1 MMETGFFE
9 LTLVPPSHIVNA
21 TGGVFT
27 RSCPDNSDEI
37 VVNLGTHLSLY
48 RHNDS
53 DSKMVRCFVE
63 PLFCHVFSVATI
75 SFPESNHDFVAL
87 TADSGNITIIDLFE
101 NRISKVLSFPFAKTG
116 MRRTEPGFYLT
127 VSPCGRSLFA
137 SAIERYKVAWSIAK
151 DSSGKPMISA
161 PIEPARSRAFVF
173 GGCSLD
179 VGFEC
184 PKFAFIEKVAKTGMK
199 KLAIYEIDT
208 GINSVL
214 RKAEIDILGSAFHL
228 VQIPGK
234 LFDCPGGVFV
244 CCQGAVQ
251 YVTNEG
257 DVTLIPLPMRKG
269 HDLPII
275 IASATFRK
283 ENQWFALLQNQ
294 FGDLLIAQSGENG
307 EIEISYFDTVPI
319 ATSLVILR
327 QGVLAVFAE
336 SGKHCFYYITSVETE
351 SVLEYDPS
359 PEMTHLDEF
368 HSEETMTRLTK
379 MVCIPSSVGCISG
392 DLVSVHGSGGC
403 STLKVTRRGIPVDEL
418 YRLTIGG
425 SPVSVMSIRRDKFD
439 KFDSF
444 MLVSSE
450 ASTRVFTLSEGG
462 EVKES
467 SDSLFESGVRTLDV
481 FMQSTLT
488 TTVVVQV
495 HEHGMRV
502 LLPDNS
508 VRNWTR
514 KTGEGRIVSV
524 AHNTSQ
530 IVMVFSDSMVT
541 LFELD
546 DGGLPSEVSS
556 IYLDGVTNITA
567 VAIPPLQDGIRV
579 AKWIAVATADMVI
592 YIVSIASTD
601 KIWEISARQMT
612 NDPVSDMAFLDIPGA
627 GLVLH
632 IGLAN
637 GVLMRSNVDETEGG
651 LGAPQ
656 MRFLGHSPIR
666 FKPIMLDNGLGL
678 LANSTSPWLL
688 SGLKLSQIATQGFV
702 DVTPLTA
709 AFCPDGGFVKITRS
723 EMIFFAVDDVN
734 ISVDTQSFPLALT
747 PRQIVKITDT
757 KLFLMCSDIIEGKWS
772 SFGVFFDTQQ
782 HQFSEPMHFD
792 PGFAV
797 SSLCYHREIDAIF
810 IGLAKNLQFNP
821 RKCDEGRIVMI
832 DANSGTVKHVT
843 TVEDIPGA
851 INTFNE
857 GVLAGIGKIVRIYR
871 GGVHQLL
878 KVCETRTIPSFV
890 SYIVNAGNRIIVGDS
905 AESFHFLKFDRVTN
919 IITPFCDDATPRFP
933 LSAVLLDDC
942 SVACGDRFGNF
953 TMLRL
958 PADVSDEA
966 DVDPSG
972 VGKVWEHPN
981 MCGTPN
987 KLDIIAN
994 FHIGDPITGLVLTDT
1009 GYGLAFGTVSGQIG
1023 HLVPFRTDVDMRIC
1037 RRLEIA
1043 LQSRRGNVCGRI
1055 HEVYR
1060 SYYAPLRNVCDGD
1073 LLMSFLQMNTQ
1084 GQTEIANEIGTTAYE
1099 IAKLLTSFDLY
1110 I

>member
-1 MMETGFFE
+1 METGFFE
-9 LTLVPPSHIVNA
+9 LTLVPPSHVVNA

-48 RHNDS
+48 RHNDN

-137 SAIERYKVAWSIAK
+137 SAIERYKVAWSLAK
-151 DSSGKPMISA
+151 DSSGKPIISA

-294 FGDLLIAQSGENG
+294 FGDLLIAQSDENG

-359 PEMTHLDEF
+359 LEMTHLDEF

-379 MVCIPSSVGCISG
+379 MVCIPSSVGGISG

-425 SPVSVMSIRRDKFD
+425 SPLSVMSIRRDKFD

-450 ASTRVFTLSEGG
+450 ASTRVFTLSEAG

-467 SDSLFESGVRTLDV
+467 SDSLFETGVRTLDV

-514 KTGEGRIVSV
+514 KTGEGKIVSV

-530 IVMVFSDSMVT
+530 IVMTFSDSMVT

-556 IYLDGVTNITA
+556 IYLEGVTNITA
-567 VAIPPLQDGIRV
+567 VAIPPLQEGIRV

-601 KIWEISARQMT
+601 RIWEISARQMA

-651 LGAPQ
+651 LGTPQ

-702 DVTPLTA
+702 DATPLTA

-723 EMIFFAVDDVN
+723 EMVFFAVDDMN
-734 ISVDTQSFPLALT
+734 ISVDTQSFPLART

-757 KLFLMCSDIIEGKWS
+757 KLFLMCSDIIEGNWS

-792 PGFAV
+792 SGFAV
-797 SSLCYHREIDAIF
+797 SSLCYHREIDAIL

-832 DANSGTVKHVT
+832 DANSGTIKHAT

-871 GGVHQLL
+871 VGVHQLL

-958 PADVSDEA
+958 PLDVSDEA

-1084 GQTEIANEIGTTAYE
+1084 EQTEIANEIGTTAYE